1 MLATTFCC
9 RGSATKMVIILFYIS
24 TRRQQRRGDG
34 QTASILKF
42 NWPKLIRWEMAENC
56 PLFPAVS
63 LCSTG
68 PVIAKC
74 AVRIVSLAVQKCAEY
89 CAECSEQLRY
99 AADTGMWQTV
109 STPSSVRPASDHMA
123 GHANVEIFQQTWVLL
138 FWASVICYTPALV
151 SVSRAPVPRPWPG
164 RETNY
169 VPSISLILVLHCD
182 N

>member
-63 LCSTG
+63 LCSAGTG
-68 PVIAKC
+68 DSQVCGANSVISSAEVRSVQNIVQNAASSCDMQRTRACDKLYPHQAVSAWPVTTCRDMQMWKY
-74 AVRIVSLAVQKCAEY
+74 SSKPEFY
-89 CAECSEQLRY
+89 CSEQVTF
-99 AADTGMWQTV
+99 APHQHQCQ
-109 STPSSVRPASDHMA
+109 PSSSTKTMP
-123 GHANVEIFQQTWVLL
+123 G
-138 FWASVICYTPALV
+138 
-151 SVSRAPVPRPWPG
+151 PR
-164 RETNY
+164 NQLC
-169 VPSISLILVLHCD
+169 SFH
-182 N
+182 

>member
-63 LCSTG
+63 LRSTG
-68 PVIAKC
+68 
-74 AVRIVSLAVQKCAEY
+74 
-89 CAECSEQLRY
+89 
-99 AADTGMWQTV
+99 TGDSQV
-109 STPSSVRPASDHMA
+109 C
-123 GHANVEIFQQTWVLL
+123 GAN
-138 FWASVICYTPALV
+138 SVISSAEVCKILCRMQRAAAICSGHGHVTNCNLTKQCPPGQWPHGGTCKCGANLSFIV
-151 SVSRAPVPRPWPG
+151 VSKWHLLHTSTSVSRAHGLTMLQYQDHARAEKPIMFLP
-164 RETNY
+164 
-169 VPSISLILVLHCD
+169 LV
-182 N
+182 

>member
-68 PVIAKC
+68 
-74 AVRIVSLAVQKCAEY
+74 
-89 CAECSEQLRY
+89 
-99 AADTGMWQTV
+99 TGDSQV
-109 STPSSVRPASDHMA
+109 C
-123 GHANVEIFQQTWVLL
+123 GAN
-138 FWASVICYTPALV
+138 SVISSAEVCKILCRMQRAAAICSGHGHVTNCIHTKQCPPGQWPHVGTCKCGNIPANLSFIVVSKWHLLHTNPSVCRAQYQDHARAEKPIMFLPLV
-151 SVSRAPVPRPWPG
+151 
-164 RETNY
+164 
-169 VPSISLILVLHCD
+169 
-182 N
+182 

>member
-74 AVRIVSLAVQKCAEY
+74 AVRIVSLAVQKCAKY

-109 STPSSVRPASDHMA
+109 TSSSVRLASDHMS

-138 FWASVICYTPALV
+138 LWASDICSTPTPV
-151 SVSRAPVPRPWPG
+151 SAELSTKTMPGPR
-164 RETNY
+164 NQLC
-169 VPSISLILVLHCD
+169 SFH
-182 N
+182 